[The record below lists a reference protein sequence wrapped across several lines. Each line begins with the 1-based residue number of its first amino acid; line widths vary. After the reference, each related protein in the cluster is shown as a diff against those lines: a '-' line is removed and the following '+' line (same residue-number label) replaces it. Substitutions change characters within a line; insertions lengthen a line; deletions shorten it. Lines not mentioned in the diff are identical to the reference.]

1 MAKQKNAAPEKS
13 SKPASSGSG
22 GPGVTKPIRKIDNGG
37 SVHGKQVG
45 PSKAPY
51 YQKG

>member
-1 MAKQKNAAPEKS
+1 MAQKNSQTEKS
-13 SKPASSGSG
+13 SQPAASGTG
-22 GPGVTKPIRKIDNGG
+22 GPGVTKPIKKISNGG

-51 YQKG
+51 CQN